1 MNTSPRNSAA
11 ILSLLACLAF
21 GAANASAALFYSR
34 GHGVRAASPPVHRG
48 HSHSRVPAVVASQCA
63 TVVHP
68 SGLRPQLQRRTTSF
82 SSRLS
87 FNLSPYHHSRSIGSY
102 SRFSQRSYGFSSRSS
117 SLPLP
122 YNYGDCRVS
131 YNYRPQSYRPAT
143 RVSHGYA
150 SASHRPSNFN
160 AYRTGY
166 RHSNTYVPRGYRS
179 HTWSR
184 RPSRSS
190 FRQRHDDGMPKI
202 AIIQIIGVIG
212 ENKVSSFDL
221 APAGIELNYQILDT
235 PAWRQLN
242 SGNTALAYA
251 HFKKLA
257 PESGNNGAAMV
268 GYSLAAAFENN
279 HNVAGYTMR
288 QAFDNDPEGAGGVGF
303 VIDDKLRKRIR
314 QLAGKYQTMAR
325 QFGHNYADA
334 LFMHAALSSLIGDR
348 EIARNS
354 IQEVIS
360 KGDRSDSSH
369 NILQSL
375 LPKIDTPLPAS
386 FDTPLLAD
394 ISLKL

>member
-1 MNTSPRNSAA
+1 MCDR
-11 ILSLLACLAF
+11 C
-21 GAANASAALFYSR
+21 
-34 GHGVRAASPPVHRG
+34 PP
-48 HSHSRVPAVVASQCA
+48 PAV
-63 TVVHP
+63 
-68 SGLRPQLQRRTTSF
+68 F
-82 SSRLS
+82 
-87 FNLSPYHHSRSIGSY
+87 
-102 SRFSQRSYGFSSRSS
+102 
-117 SLPLP
+117 
-122 YNYGDCRVS
+122 
-131 YNYRPQSYRPAT
+131 
-143 RVSHGYA
+143 
-150 SASHRPSNFN
+150 
-160 AYRTGY
+160 
-166 RHSNTYVPRGYRS
+166 
-179 HTWSR
+179 
-184 RPSRSS
+184 
-190 FRQRHDDGMPKI
+190 
-202 AIIQIIGVIG
+202 
-212 ENKVSSFDL
+212 

-242 SGNTALAYA
+242 SGNTALAHA

-288 QAFDNDPEGAGGVGF
+288 QAFDNDPEGAGGGGF
-303 VIDDKLRKRIR
+303 VIDDKLRERVR

-375 LPKIDTPLPAS
+375 LPKIDTPL
-386 FDTPLLAD
+386 LAD
-394 ISLKL
+394 ISLKI